1 MLQTWSEL
9 LFLHWEVPAEAI
21 QSLLP
26 PGLTV
31 DTFEGKAYVGLIPFT
46 MSGVRPAWS
55 PAVPG
60 LSNFHEC
67 NVRTYVHFEGEKP
80 GVWFFSLDAAN
91 LIAVIIARTLWKLPY
106 FHAKMRLVKESMNSP
121 AEEPNPTNQSWREYE
136 SQRLGVP
143 DRAAFC
149 TMRYQPKGEIQT
161 AKLGTL
167 EFFLAERYLLYAF
180 SNRLLRGQVHHSPYP
195 LQSAEIRNLDENLVL
210 QAGLKRPDIKP
221 IIHYATK
228 VDVEIFPLRRL

>member
-55 PAVPG
+55 PVVPG
-60 LSNFHEC
+60 LSNFHEF

-91 LIAVIIARTLWKLPY
+91 LIAVMIARTLWKLPY
-106 FHAKMRLVKESMNSP
+106 FHARMRLVKESLNSP
-121 AEEPNPTNQSWREYE
+121 A
-136 SQRLGVP
+136 
-143 DRAAFC
+143 
-149 TMRYQPKGEIQT
+149 
-161 AKLGTL
+161 
-167 EFFLAERYLLYAF
+167 
-180 SNRLLRGQVHHSPYP
+180 
-195 LQSAEIRNLDENLVL
+195 
-210 QAGLKRPDIKP
+210 
-221 IIHYATK
+221 
-228 VDVEIFPLRRL
+228 